1 MLTFE
6 NTTFGYNGHSIV
18 KDVNLNITQGE
29 FNFLIGKSG
38 AGKSTLLKLV
48 YADILPT
55 SGNINFLQYDYN
67 KLKNKNIP
75 LIRRKIGVIFQD
87 FKLLKDRNIFD
98 NLAFVMEV
106 TNTPKSKIKK
116 RVDEVLADV
125 GLTHKKRHLPEQL
138 SGGELQRAAIA
149 RAIINEPML
158 VLADEPTGN
167 LDPETTAEIM
177 EIILRIY
184 KRGTTFLFATH
195 NYDLVN
201 KYTFPVYK
209 IENQKLLK
217 MR

>member
-125 GLTHKKRHLPEQL
+125 GLTHKKLHLPEQL

-149 RAIINEPML
+149 RSIINEPML

-201 KYTFPVYK
+201 KYNFPVYK
-209 IENQKLLK
+209 IENQMLIK